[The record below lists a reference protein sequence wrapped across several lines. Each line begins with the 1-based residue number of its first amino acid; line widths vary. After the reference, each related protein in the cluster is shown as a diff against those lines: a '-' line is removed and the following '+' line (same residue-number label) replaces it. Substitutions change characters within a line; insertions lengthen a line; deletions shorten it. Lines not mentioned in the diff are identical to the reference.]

1 VDIGDQLVGVVSEA
15 DLVCREGYATLCSH
29 HLSALI
35 DEAVAEHRHLWTAP
49 AEGLTAGE
57 VVSTRLG
64 AVSSLLG
71 TE

>member
-1 VDIGDQLVGVVSEA
+1 MRS
-15 DLVCREGYATLCSH
+15 Y

-35 DEAVAEHRHLWTAP
+35 DEAVAEHRHLWTAR

-57 VVSTRLG
+57 VVPARLG
-64 AVSSLLG
+64 AISRLLG